1 MIIIVEIM
9 TKLIVKKKDKIN
21 YDNNR
26 GNAMKITITLMIIIS
41 TTIMAGSV
49 VTINTKL

>member
-9 TKLIVKKKDKIN
+9 TKLIVITRIN

-26 GNAMKITITLMIIIS
+26 GNAMKITITLMMIIS
-41 TTIMAGSV
+41 TTIMAGSG

>member
-9 TKLIVKKKDKIN
+9 TKLIVIKRIN

-26 GNAMKITITLMIIIS
+26 GNAMKITITLMMIIS